1 MQNMTASPTRSTLG
15 ADRQSSTHFPRL
27 NRSQS
32 LSWWITLPFVLL
44 LLVSISLV
52 GSLITHQGSQA
63 TQQLAYQIEQAL
75 GDRVS
80 EQLTTWFKT
89 PVAINQLNRNNRL
102 DLDRPDEIRRRFLIQ
117 LSSFPQLHQLMV
129 ADPQGRSLRLTKLPD
144 HYYRQQTTTIG
155 PNARPILTQQILD
168 SNGQILVTEPTD
180 MVPAIDQDP
189 RQFDWY
195 RGAIKAQKR
204 TWITAPK
211 TGIAIA
217 TEPILTNQAV
227 QQVIAAAMDLT
238 AMDQFVNSL
247 QISPKNTVN
256 IGVNSNPNSAKSQI
270 FVIDQSGALLLT
282 STPESAYQASP
293 NGPIAIDARDSKNP
307 ITQASAQLI
316 YAQWN
321 SMSPTQITPMS
332 LGVGGE
338 ILSVQARRYSP
349 YAGADWAIVVVI
361 PEADILG
368 PIHSQQQQTLWL
380 CLGLLLLSLLLC
392 RQLAQWLVRPIRRLN
407 QAARSLS
414 QGQWDFSPTL
424 PLDRRD
430 ELGDLAQSFAD
441 MGQDLRHSF
450 QQLEQQ
456 AQQLD
461 RQNQTLSDQNK
472 RLEDLDRLKDEFLA
486 NTSHE
491 LRTPLSGILG
501 LAESIQAQTA
511 TDVNPAHQDAIELII
526 LSSRRLGNLIND
538 ILDLSKLNHN
548 ALQVDCQ
555 PIALHPIVQH
565 VLQICA
571 PLAEPQ
577 QLELINNIPT
587 DLPLAYAD
595 SHRLQQ
601 ILYNLIGN
609 AIKFTPQGRIT
620 ITAKT
625 SLQSTGIEQLS
636 ITIADTGIG
645 IEPEQQQRIFNAF
658 EQGNGQTT
666 RIYGG
671 TGLGLAIVKTF
682 VELQGGQVDVQSQP
696 GQGSQFRFTLPIAPA
711 GSSPTDL
718 QLDSTVTPFRPALA
732 RRSPQ
737 STHPLPPESSLSTIP
752 VRATSVVKH
761 HTREARILIV
771 DDDLIN
777 LQVLRSQLRSE
788 PYEIIEASSGE
799 QALQLLSPQQGG
811 DRFDLIILDVMM
823 PLLSGYDVCRNLRQI
838 YPSYKLPVVML
849 TAKVQIQDVVEGFR
863 AGANDYLKKPFS
875 RDELKSRI
883 QTHLSNRIYGRF
895 VPQHFLQFL
904 QKTSIADITLGNHV
918 SRDMTVMFSDIRGF
932 ATISETMTPQE
943 NFDFINDYLQRVSP
957 EIRINQGFIV
967 KYLGD
972 GMMAIFPRRVED
984 AIAAGIAK
992 LHQVHQLNR
1001 DRYGDRGGHGSIAI
1015 GIGIHYGPMMVGIVG
1030 ENQRMQCDAF
1040 SDNVNLAARIEGLT
1054 KFYGVSMIISEQ
1066 VLQQLG
1072 SNPSYQIRKLGQ
1084 VLVQGRQQPFMIY
1097 EIFDADPIE
1106 LRHQKAVTLSQFE
1119 LGVEAY
1125 QTEQFIEAQIY
1136 FQRVL
1141 QQSPDDRPAQ
1151 LYCNWIADRLSQSK
1165 PAQRQ
1170 TVAVWDQK

>member
-1 MQNMTASPTRSTLG
+1 MTAIPSHRSG
-15 ADRQSSTHFPRL
+15 FDRDASTP
-27 NRSQS
+27 NRTQS

-52 GSLITHQGSQA
+52 GSLITHQASQA

-75 GDRVS
+75 GDRIS
-80 EQLTTWFKT
+80 EQLSIWFKT
-89 PVAINQLNRNNRL
+89 PVAVNQLNRNIIL
-102 DLDRPDEIRRRFLIQ
+102 DLSNPNEISRRFQIQ

-155 PNARPILTQQILD
+155 PDSSPVLTQQILD
-168 SNGQILVTEPTD
+168 QNGAILVTEPTG
-180 MVPAIDQDP
+180 MIPVIDQDP

-195 RGAIKAQKR
+195 RKAIQAQKR
-204 TWITAPK
+204 TWVTHPK
-211 TGIAIA
+211 QGLAIA
-217 TEPILTNQAV
+217 TEPILTNLSL
-227 QQVIAAAMDLT
+227 QQVIAASMDLT
-238 AMDQFVNSL
+238 EMGPLVNPTL
-247 QISPKNTVN
+247 RAP
-256 IGVNSNPNSAKSQI
+256 GGMPNSQV
-270 FVIDQSGALLLT
+270 FVLDARGFLLLT
-282 STPESAYQASP
+282 STPESAYQSSP
-293 NGPIAIDARDSKNP
+293 TGPIAIDGRNSKNP
-307 ITQASAQLI
+307 ITQASAALI
-316 YAQWN
+316 YRQWAR
-321 SMSPTQITPMS
+321 MSPSQITPMN
-332 LGVGGE
+332 LTVGGE
-338 ILSVQARRYSP
+338 VLSIQARRYKP

-368 PIHSQQQQTLWL
+368 PIQSQQQQTRLL

-392 RQLAQWLVRPIRRLN
+392 RQVAQWLVRPIRRLN

-414 QGQWDFSPTL
+414 QGPRQGQWNLTPDL

-430 ELGDLAQSFAD
+430 ELGELAQSFAD

-461 RQNQTLSDQNK
+461 SQNQTLSDQNQ

-511 TDVNPAHQDAIELII
+511 TQLNPPHQEAIELII
-526 LSSRRLGNLIND
+526 LSARRLGSLVND

-548 ALQVDCQ
+548 ALSIDCN
-555 PIALHPIVQH
+555 PIDLHPIVQH

-577 QLELINNIPT
+577 RLHLINDIPT

-595 SHRLQQ
+595 SHRVQQ

-620 ITAKT
+620 IAAQLIIAQPTEA
-625 SLQSTGIEQLS
+625 SHLS
-636 ITIADTGIG
+636 ITITDTGIG
-645 IEPEQQQRIFNAF
+645 IEPEQQQRLFNAF
-658 EQGNGQTT
+658 EQGNGETT

-682 VELQGGQVDVQSQP
+682 VELQGGHIEVKSRL

-711 GSSPTDL
+711 SSVPAVLQPPQLVPQLASPMASPLASFSPNPLLLLSSPRWAQIEADR
-718 QLDSTVTPFRPALA
+718 DV
-732 RRSPQ
+732 
-737 STHPLPPESSLSTIP
+737 
-752 VRATSVVKH
+752 SVVSSQPM
-761 HTREARILIV
+761 EARILIV
-771 DDDLIN
+771 DDDLTN
-777 LQVLRSQLRSE
+777 LHVLRSQLSSE
-788 PYEIIEASSGE
+788 PYDIVQASSGE
-799 QALQLLSPQQGG
+799 QALQLLNPQQGG
-811 DRFDLIILDVMM
+811 DGFDLIILDVMM
-823 PLLSGYDVCRNLRQI
+823 PLMSGYDVCRKLRQI

-863 AGANDYLKKPFS
+863 SGANDYLKKPFS

-904 QKTSIADITLGNHV
+904 QKTSIADISLGNHV

-932 ATISETMTPQE
+932 ATLSETMTPQE

-972 GMMAIFPRRVED
+972 GMMAIFPRRAED

-992 LHQVHQLNR
+992 LHQVHALNR
-1001 DRYGDRGGHGSIAI
+1001 DRGGSDQIAI

-1030 ENQRMQCDAF
+1030 ESQRMQCDAF
-1040 SDNVNLAARIEGLT
+1040 SDNVNLTARIEGLT

-1066 VLQQLG
+1066 VRSQLDETQ
-1072 SNPSYQIRKLGQ
+1072 SYQIRTLGQ
-1084 VLVQGRQQPFMIY
+1084 VMVQGRRQPLLIY
-1097 EIFDADPIE
+1097 EIFDADPLE
-1106 LRHQKAVTLSQFE
+1106 LRDRKSATLAQFE

-1125 QTEQFIEAQIY
+1125 QSAHFAEAQGY

-1141 QQSPDDRPAQ
+1141 SQNPGDRPAQ
-1151 LYCNWIADRLSQSK
+1151 LYCTWISDRLSQSED
-1165 PAQRQ
+1165 ARHQ
-1170 TVAVWDQK
+1170 TVAVWAQK

>member
-1 MQNMTASPTRSTLG
+1 MTAIPPHRSGLDRDAPT
-15 ADRQSSTHFPRL
+15 P
-27 NRSQS
+27 NRTQS

-44 LLVSISLV
+44 LLVSLSLV
-52 GSLITHQGSQA
+52 GSLITHQASQA

-80 EQLTTWFKT
+80 EQLSTWFKT
-89 PVAINQLNRNNRL
+89 PVAVNQLNRNTIL
-102 DLDRPDEIRRRFLIQ
+102 DLGNPTDISRRFQIQ

-144 HYYRQQTTTIG
+144 NYYRQQTTTIG
-155 PNARPILTQQILD
+155 PDSRPILTQQILD
-168 SNGQILVTEPTD
+168 QNGAVLVTEPTG
-180 MVPAIDQDP
+180 MIPLIDQDP

-195 RGAIKAQKR
+195 LKAIEAKKR
-204 TWITAPK
+204 TWVAHPNQ
-211 TGIAIA
+211 GIAIA
-217 TEPILTNQAV
+217 TEPILANLDV
-227 QQVIAAAMDLT
+227 QQVIAASMDLT
-238 AMDQFVNSL
+238 AMGQVVNPLRS
-247 QISPKNTVN
+247 S
-256 IGVNSNPNSAKSQI
+256 PNSPFNSTPNSQV
-270 FVIDQSGALLLT
+270 FVLDQRGSLLLT
-282 STPESAYQASP
+282 STPEAAYQSSP
-293 NGPIAIDARDSKNP
+293 TGPIAIDGRSSQNP
-307 ITQASAQLI
+307 ITQASAKLI
-316 YAQWN
+316 YSKWTA
-321 SMSPTQITPMS
+321 MSPNQITPMNLTIS
-332 LGVGGE
+332 GE
-338 ILSVQARRYSP
+338 VLSVQARRYKP

-368 PIHSQQQQTLWL
+368 PIQSQQQQTRLL
-380 CLGLLLLSLLLC
+380 CLGLVLLSLLLC

-414 QGQWDFSPTL
+414 QGPRQGQWNLASAL

-430 ELGDLAQSFAD
+430 ELGELAQSFAD

-461 RQNQTLSDQNK
+461 SQNQTLSDQNQ

-511 TDVNPAHQDAIELII
+511 AQLNPPHQEAIELII
-526 LSSRRLGNLIND
+526 LSARRLGSLVND
-538 ILDLSKLNHN
+538 ILDLSKINHN
-548 ALQVDCQ
+548 ALSIDCN
-555 PIALHPIVQH
+555 PIDLRPIVQH
-565 VLQICA
+565 VLQICG

-577 QLELINNIPT
+577 RLQLINDIPT

-595 SHRLQQ
+595 SHRVQQ

-620 ITAKT
+620 IAAQMIAAQPTEA
-625 SLQSTGIEQLS
+625 SHLS
-636 ITIADTGIG
+636 ITITDTGIG
-645 IEPEQQQRIFNAF
+645 IKPEQQQRIFNAF
-658 EQGNGQTT
+658 EQGNGETT

-682 VELQGGQVDVQSQP
+682 VELQGGHIEVKSLL

-711 GSSPTDL
+711 NSIPIL
-718 QLDSTVTPFRPALA
+718 PHLDSTPAPFLPDFPLLLPQFSDRFDADRDSSA
-732 RRSPQ
+732 SPIQ
-737 STHPLPPESSLSTIP
+737 P
-752 VRATSVVKH
+752 
-761 HTREARILIV
+761 REARILIV
-771 DDDLIN
+771 DDDLTN
-777 LQVLRSQLRSE
+777 LHVLRSQLSSE
-788 PYEIIEASSGE
+788 PYDIVEASSGE
-799 QALQLLSPQQGG
+799 QALKLLDPAQGG
-811 DRFDLIILDVMM
+811 EGFDLIILDVMM
-823 PLLSGYDVCRNLRQI
+823 PLMSGYDVCRSLRQI

-863 AGANDYLKKPFS
+863 SGANDYLKKPFS

-904 QKTSIADITLGNHV
+904 QKTSIADISLGNHV

-972 GMMAIFPRRVED
+972 GMMAIFPRCAKD

-992 LHQVHQLNR
+992 LHQVHGLNR
-1001 DRYGDRGGHGSIAI
+1001 DRGSHELIAI

-1030 ENQRMQCDAF
+1030 ESQRMQCDAF
-1040 SDNVNLAARIEGLT
+1040 SDNVNLTARIEGLT

-1066 VLQQLG
+1066 VVAQLG
-1072 SNPSYQIRKLGQ
+1072 ERSSYQMRKLGN
-1084 VLVQGRQQPFMIY
+1084 VMVKGRQQPLLIY
-1097 EIFDADPIE
+1097 EVFDADPVE
-1106 LRHQKAVTLSQFE
+1106 LRDRKAATLALFE
-1119 LGVEAY
+1119 LGIEAYELAHFVEA
-1125 QTEQFIEAQIY
+1125 QVY

-1141 QQSPDDRPAQ
+1141 HQNPSDRPAQ
-1151 LYCNWIADRLSQSK
+1151 LYCTWIADRLSQSED
-1165 PAQRQ
+1165 ARSQ
-1170 TVAVWDQK
+1170 TVAVWAQK

>member
-1 MQNMTASPTRSTLG
+1 MTAIPPHRSGFGL
-15 ADRQSSTHFPRL
+15 DRHASAPNHT
-27 NRSQS
+27 QS

-80 EQLTTWFKT
+80 EQLSTWFKT
-89 PVAINQLNRNNRL
+89 PVAINQLNRNTIL
-102 DLDRPDEIRRRFLIQ
+102 DLGNPTDISRRFQVQ

-129 ADPQGRSLRLTKLPD
+129 ADSEGRSLRLTKLPD

-155 PNARPILTQQILD
+155 PDSRPILTQQILD
-168 SNGQILVTEPTD
+168 QNGAVLVTEPTE
-180 MVPAIDQDP
+180 MVPPSDQDP

-195 RGAIKAQKR
+195 QNAIEARKR
-204 TWITAPK
+204 TWVAHPK
-211 TGIAIA
+211 QGIAIA
-217 TEPILTNQAV
+217 TEPILASQNP

-238 AMDQFVNSL
+238 AMGEVANPLRS
-247 QISPKNTVN
+247 ISNGT
-256 IGVNSNPNSAKSQI
+256 PNSQV
-270 FVIDQSGALLLT
+270 FVLDQKGSLLLT
-282 STPESAYQASP
+282 STPEAAYESSP
-293 NGPIAIDARDSKNP
+293 TGPIAIDARNSQNP
-307 ITQASAQLI
+307 ITQASAKLI
-316 YAQWN
+316 YSQWAT
-321 SMSPTQITPMS
+321 MSPKQITPMN
-332 LGVGGE
+332 LTVGGE
-338 ILSVQARRYSP
+338 VFSVQARRYKP
-349 YAGADWAIVVVI
+349 YAGADWVIAVVI

-368 PIHSQQQQTLWL
+368 PIQSQQQQTRLL
-380 CLGLLLLSLLLC
+380 CLGLLLLSLVLC
-392 RQLAQWLVRPIRRLN
+392 RQLAQWLVRPIHRLN

-414 QGQWDFSPTL
+414 QGFSQGFSQGLSQGQWTLAQTL

-430 ELGDLAQSFAD
+430 ELGELARSFAN

-461 RQNQTLSDQNK
+461 RQNQTLSDQNQ

-511 TDVNPAHQDAIELII
+511 TQLNPPHQEAIELII
-526 LSSRRLGNLIND
+526 LSARRLGSLVND
-538 ILDLSKLNHN
+538 ILDLSQLNHN
-548 ALQVDCQ
+548 ALQIDCN

-565 VLQICA
+565 VLQICG
-571 PLAEPQ
+571 PLADPQ
-577 QLELINNIPT
+577 GLQLINEIPT

-620 ITAKT
+620 ITAEP
-625 SLQSTGIEQLS
+625 IETHHLS

-682 VELQGGQVDVQSQP
+682 VELQGGHIEVQSVP

-711 GSSPTDL
+711 SSLPTALQFDSNPAAVSLNLPIRLPDRFEADRDLSSPV
-718 QLDSTVTPFRPALA
+718 QP
-732 RRSPQ
+732 
-737 STHPLPPESSLSTIP
+737 
-752 VRATSVVKH
+752 
-761 HTREARILIV
+761 REARILIV
-771 DDDLIN
+771 DDDLTN
-777 LQVLRSQLRSE
+777 LHVLRSQLSSE
-788 PYEIIEASSGE
+788 PYDIVEASSGE
-799 QALQLLSPQQGG
+799 QALQLLDPKQGG
-811 DRFDLIILDVMM
+811 EGFDLIILDVMM
-823 PLLSGYDVCRNLRQI
+823 PLMSGYDVCRSLRQI
-838 YPSYKLPVVML
+838 YPGYKLPVVML

-863 AGANDYLKKPFS
+863 SGANDYLKKPFS

-904 QKTSIADITLGNHV
+904 QKTSIADIGLGNHV

-972 GMMAIFPRRVED
+972 GMMAIFPRCAED

-992 LHQVHQLNR
+992 LHQVHQLNC
-1001 DRYGDRGGHGSIAI
+1001 DRGGPDQIAI

-1030 ENQRMQCDAF
+1030 ESQRMQCDAF
-1040 SDNVNLAARIEGLT
+1040 SDNVNLTARIEGLT

-1066 VLQQLG
+1066 VVCQLG
-1072 SNPSYQIRKLGQ
+1072 ANPSYQLRKLGQ
-1084 VLVQGRQQPFMIY
+1084 VMVQGRQQPLLIY
-1097 EIFDADPIE
+1097 EVFDADPLD
-1106 LRHQKAVTLSQFE
+1106 LRNRKAATLALFE
-1119 LGVEAY
+1119 LGLEAY
-1125 QTEQFIEAQIY
+1125 QSADFVEAQVY

-1141 QQSPDDRPAQ
+1141 HQNPSDRPAQ
-1151 LYCNWIADRLSQSK
+1151 LYCNWIADRLTQPEEAK
-1165 PAQRQ
+1165 HQ
-1170 TVAVWDQK
+1170 TVAIWAQK